1 MMKKLGIKNFRSVL
15 MLGFSGVLALSLT
28 VGLGSCKPEVDPPV
42 TNKTTKFSVDL
53 RLKWGND
60 DAQIQIGEYVNNSYE
75 TVQLV
80 NLSMMVSKMALMKE
94 DSTWVDLGD
103 GYQHFNIWGA
113 RTHFDYEI
121 PPGKYIGM
129 RIQLGLDSAINHGDP
144 NAWPADHPLNTNI
157 TSLHW
162 GWAGGYIFQAM
173 DGRWRTASE
182 TTYTKTFSFH
192 TATDTYVRMFN
203 MPYNVDASGAFE
215 HKTNVETVL
224 PIEYHLDQV
233 LGVRSIADGSVSHSS
248 GTAEIKL
255 MNSIVSDMVNNK
267 VFRLGKVEQK

>member
-1 MMKKLGIKNFRSVL
+1 MKNLNKKIWTARI
-15 MLGFSGVLALSLT
+15 SGSLLT
-28 VGLGSCKPEVDPPV
+28 VFAVGAVFFASSCQPEVDPPV
-42 TNKTTKFSVDL
+42 TNKTTKFSIDF
-53 RLKWGND
+53 RLKWGAD
-60 DAQIQIGEYVNNSYE
+60 DAQIQIGENVNNAGE

-121 PPGKYIGM
+121 PVGKYIGF
-129 RIQLGLDSAINHGDP
+129 RIQLGLDSAVNHGDP
-144 NAWPADHPLNTNI
+144 NAWPTTHPLNTNI

-162 GWAGGYIFQAM
+162 GWSGGYIFQAM
-173 DGRWRTASE
+173 DGRWRTSSE
-182 TTYTKTFSFH
+182 TTFTKTFSFH

-203 MPYNVDASGAFE
+203 LPYNVDASGSFE
-215 HKTNVETVL
+215 HKNGTETVL
-224 PIEYHLDQV
+224 PLEYHLDQV
-233 LGVRSIADGSVSHSS
+233 LGVRSIADGSVSHST

-255 MNSIVSDMVNNK
+255 MNSIVNDMVNNQ

>member
-1 MMKKLGIKNFRSVL
+1 MMNLHKNLFGTRIFGGVLSVL
-15 MLGFSGVLALSLT
+15 AIGALLS
-28 VGLGSCKPEVDPPV
+28 VSSCKPEVEPPV
-42 TNKTTKFSVDL
+42 TAKTTKFSIDF
-53 RLKWGND
+53 RLKWGTD
-60 DAQIQIGEYVNNSYE
+60 DAQIQIGENVNNAGE

-121 PPGKYIGM
+121 PVGKYIGF
-129 RIQLGLDSAINHGDP
+129 RVQLGLDPDINHGDP
-144 NAWPADHPLNTNI
+144 NLWPATHPLNTNI

-162 GWAGGYIFQAM
+162 GWSGGYIFQAM
-173 DGRWRTASE
+173 DGRWRTSSE
-182 TTYTKTFSFH
+182 TAFTKTFSFH

-203 MPYNVDASGAFE
+203 LPYNVDATGTFE
-215 HKTNVETVL
+215 HKTGVETVL
-224 PIEYHLDQV
+224 PLEYHLDQV
-233 LGVRSIADGSVSHSS
+233 LGVRSIADGSVSHST

-255 MNSIVSDMVNNK
+255 MNSIVNDMVNNQ